1 MNRFF
6 RPHRLRID
14 MRIDR
19 HRIWRGLCWLYKQ
32 FAIFLFMVFVTFT
45 AVAWYRGS
53 HAADLPAQMP
63 NDVAIE
69 KSMAEQREKSVNIMN
84 QVEKRARA
92 YQAAPAPLRLPDAS
106 LQKGRDPL
114 VVAKSYRQKTVALPT
129 AQQKTDL
136 LAFVSF
142 SMPAASLERLARE
155 AAKTGAVLV
164 FRGLKDN
171 SMKSTVTAFAPF
183 SKLGARAQI
192 DPTAFKRYGVK
203 NVPRYVLNS
212 GDRTA
217 CAVQESVCV
226 ERALQMGGD
235 VGLEYALE
243 RMATTRHALAST
255 ADRYLET
262 LRGRP

>member
-6 RPHRLRID
+6 RPRPL
-14 MRIDR
+14 RIDR
-19 HRIWRGLCWLYKQ
+19 HRLWRGLCWLYKQ
-32 FAIFLFMVFVTFT
+32 FAIFLFVVFATFT

-53 HAADLPAQMP
+53 HAADLATQLP
-63 NDVAIE
+63 NDAAIE
-69 KSMAEQREKSVNIMN
+69 KSMAEQREKSANIMN
-84 QVEKRARA
+84 QVDKRARA
-92 YQAAPAPLRLPDAS
+92 YQTAPAPLRLPDAT

-114 VVAKSYRQKTVALPT
+114 AVAKSYRQKNVVAPT

-142 SMPAASLERLARE
+142 SMPAASLERLAGE
-155 AAKTGAVLV
+155 AARSGAVLV

-183 SKLGARAQI
+183 SKMGARAQI

-212 GDRTA
+212 GDRTV
-217 CAVQESVCV
+217 CAPQESVCV
-226 ERALQMGGD
+226 ERALQMSGD

>member
-1 MNRFF
+1 MNQFF

-19 HRIWRGLCWLYKQ
+19 HRIWRGLCWVYKQ
-32 FAIFLFMVFVTFT
+32 FAIFLFVVFVTFT
-45 AVAWYRGS
+45 AVARYRGS

-63 NDVAIE
+63 NDAAIE
-69 KSMAEQREKSVNIMN
+69 KSMAQQREKSVNIMD

-92 YQAAPAPLRLPDAS
+92 YQAAPAPLRLPDAA

-114 VVAKSYRQKTVALPT
+114 TVAKSYRQKNVAART
-129 AQQKTDL
+129 SQQTTDL

-142 SMPAASLERLARE
+142 SMPAASLERLAGE
-155 AAKTGAVLV
+155 AARSGAVLV

-171 SMKSTVTAFAPF
+171 SMKATAAAFTPY
-183 SKLGARAQI
+183 SKMGARAQV

-203 NVPRYVLNS
+203 TVPRYVLNS

-235 VGLEYALE
+235 VSLEYALE
-243 RMATTRHALAST
+243 RMATSRHSLAST
-255 ADRYLET
+255 ADRYLGT